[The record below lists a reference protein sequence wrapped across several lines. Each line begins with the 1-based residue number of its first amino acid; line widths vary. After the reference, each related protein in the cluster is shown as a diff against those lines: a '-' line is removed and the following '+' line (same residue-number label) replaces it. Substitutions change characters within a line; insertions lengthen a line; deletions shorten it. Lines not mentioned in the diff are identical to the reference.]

1 MIDENDN
8 IDGIVKC
15 IMEDGFESG
24 LAESFYD
31 EDRFMSFLDEKYDNQ
46 YNEVTNNG
54 ENTERW
60 PEYLNEKAKTEDNR
74 SDEFFD
80 HYKNEYEDYV
90 YDVVM
95 QDTYG
100 PDCDYDY
107 DYDYDE

>member
-1 MIDENDN
+1 MIDENDS

-31 EDRFMSFLDEKYDNQ
+31 EDRFISFLDEKYDNQ
-46 YNEVTNNG
+46 YNEITNNG
-54 ENTERW
+54 ENNEKW
-60 PEYLNEKAKTEDNR
+60 HEFLDEKAKTEDNR

-90 YDVVM
+90 YDVVI

-100 PDCDYDY
+100 SDYDY
-107 DYDYDE
+107 EEL

>member
-1 MIDENDN
+1 MIDENDD

-31 EDRFMSFLDEKYDNQ
+31 EDRFMSFLDEKYDSE
-46 YNEVTNNG
+46 YSAVTNNG
-54 ENTERW
+54 ENNEKW
-60 PEYLNEKAKTEDNR
+60 YEYLEEKAKTEDNR

-90 YDVVM
+90 YDVVI

-100 PDCDYDY
+100 PDCDC
-107 DYDYDE
+107 EEC

>member
-8 IDGIVKC
+8 IDSIVKC

-31 EDRFMSFLDEKYDNQ
+31 EDRFMSFLDEKYDSE
-46 YNEVTNNG
+46 YSAVTNNG
-54 ENTERW
+54 ENNEKW
-60 PEYLNEKAKTEDNR
+60 HDYLNEKAKTEDNR

-80 HYKNEYEDYV
+80 RYKNEYEDYV
-90 YDVVM
+90 YDVVI

-100 PDCDYDY
+100 PDCDC
-107 DYDYDE
+107 EEL

>member
-1 MIDENDN
+1 MIDENEN
-8 IDGIVKC
+8 IDDIVKC

-31 EDRFMSFLDEKYDNQ
+31 EDRFMSYLDEKYDHD
-46 YNEVTNNG
+46 YEKITNNG
-54 ENTERW
+54 ANIEKWNEFL
-60 PEYLNEKAKTEDNR
+60 EEKAKTEDNR

-80 HYKNEYEDYV
+80 RYKNEYEDYV

-100 PDCDYDY
+100 PDCDC
-107 DYDYDE
+107 EEC